1 MILSMTGYADAQ
13 YSNGDSHYALE
24 LKTVNNRY
32 FKATI
37 KMPER
42 LAVLEPEVEKLLRAR
57 ITRGSVTF
65 ILRVRSNSADTAQTI
80 NTAALNHYLDQL
92 KSVANVDNMRIDL
105 AAVLALPG
113 VCEPPEIDEATRQHQ
128 WEALEKITGQ
138 ALDKLIDMRQTEGRA
153 SRDDLLKHCKQIRNH
168 AATISE
174 FAGQVVQEYHQRLL
188 QRANDLLSQS
198 KLELQLD
205 DLKREIAVYA
215 ERCDIN
221 EELSRLHSHLDQ
233 FETLCDSKEP
243 AGRKLDFLT
252 QELLREANTIA
263 SKSNDTHIAQHVVE
277 IKGAIDRLKEQVQN
291 IE

>member
-1 MILSMTGYADAQ
+1 
-13 YSNGDSHYALE
+13 
-24 LKTVNNRY
+24 
-32 FKATI
+32 
-37 KMPER
+37 MPER
-42 LAVLEPEVEKLLRAR
+42 LAVLEPEVEKLLRSR
-57 ITRGSVTF
+57 LTRGSITF

-92 KSVANVDNMRIDL
+92 KNVASLDNMRIDL

-113 VCEPPEIDEATRQHQ
+113 VCEPPEIDEATRHHQ
-128 WEALEKITGQ
+128 WQ
-138 ALDKLIDMRQTEGRA
+138 ALQTITDQAMDKLIEMRRVEGRA
-153 SRDDLLKHCKQIRNH
+153 MRDDLLKHCKVVREH
-168 AATISE
+168 TAAITE
-174 FAGQVVQEYHQRLL
+174 FAGTVVEEYHQRLL
-188 QRANDLLSQS
+188 QRVNDLLSQS
-198 KLELQLD
+198 KLELQLE
-205 DLKREIAVYA
+205 DLRREIAVYA

-233 FETLCDSKEP
+233 FENLCDSREP

-263 SKSNDTHIAQHVVE
+263 SKSNDARIAQHVVD